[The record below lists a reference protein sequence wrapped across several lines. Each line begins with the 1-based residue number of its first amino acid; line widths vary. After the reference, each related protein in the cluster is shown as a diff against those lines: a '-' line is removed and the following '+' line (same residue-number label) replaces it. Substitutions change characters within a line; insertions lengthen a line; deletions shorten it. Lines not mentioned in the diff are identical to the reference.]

1 MDFRRPILDDPKGF
15 SHFKTPISTAPRWA
29 SKSSSRLRRG
39 WQRCQRRR
47 LRGVR
52 ERRPEKGGCVV
63 WHGLYGKTGKKH
75 SFFLQ
80 NGDWSEGLT
89 AKLDFDYIINHH
101 LIFWS
106 CFIMYLTMS
115 QMMCVQNWDE
125 TWSLRVNLTAGP
137 RKIWRWALYLRGA
150 QRPLGEG

>member
-1 MDFRRPILDDPKGF
+1 MIPRGFPFQDSHRSPSLWGELPSLRAGWEEAGRDANDDASEVWGTTPGKRGMRRMARADHK
-15 SHFKTPISTAPRWA
+15 
-29 SKSSSRLRRG
+29 
-39 WQRCQRRR
+39 
-47 LRGVR
+47 
-52 ERRPEKGGCVV
+52 PEKTQ
-63 WHGLYGKTGKKH
+63 L
-75 SFFLQ
+75 FFQ

-89 AKLDFDYIINHH
+89 AKLDFDYIITSS

-125 TWSLRVNLTAGP
+125 TWSLRVHLTAGP
-137 RKIWRWALYLRGA
+137 RKIWRWARCLRGA

>member
-15 SHFKTPISTAPRWA
+15 PISRLPFRPLPGELPSLRAGWEEAGRDANDDA
-29 SKSSSRLRRG
+29 SEVWGTTPGKRGMRRMARAV
-39 WQRCQRRR
+39 WQNR
-47 LRGVR
+47 
-52 ERRPEKGGCVV
+52 
-63 WHGLYGKTGKKH
+63 KKH